1 MMSAEQSEKF
11 SPYLR
16 RAAIVSDR
24 SQIAESQDLPQEIAR
39 RAPAVEQE
47 EADTM

>member
-1 MMSAEQSEKF
+1 MSAEQADKF

-24 SQIAESQDLPQEIAR
+24 SDITEHGDLPQEMAR
-39 RAPAVEQE
+39 RAPATEQE
-47 EADTM
+47 EADIM

>member
-1 MMSAEQSEKF
+1 MSAEQADKF
-11 SPYLR
+11 SAYLR

-24 SQIAESQDLPQEIAR
+24 SEVTEHSDLPQEMAR
-39 RAPAVEQE
+39 RAPEAEQE